1 VIRLGWQLTLNG
13 DKQAL
18 ARLLVTTVAVGLGVL
33 ILLISLASFN
43 ALSAQDA
50 RSAWLDTQPQG
61 ITIAKG
67 TPSLWWLVT
76 IDQYRNL
83 TIDVVDVASTGS
95 KSPAIPGVARLPRP
109 GEYYASPAMQKL
121 LSSAPPDE
129 LGDRFDAKSL
139 GTIENVALA
148 SPSSLVIV
156 VGQSA
161 RELSESGGAKITSLN
176 TATGKSGPGGNDAT
190 VVEILL
196 TVVACALLFPLLIFI
211 ATATRLAAASRE
223 QRFAVMRLI
232 GATPRQISIIAAV
245 ESTIAAVAGVVLGFG
260 FYFSLH
266 PLLTRFTL
274 TGSTT
279 FPGELS
285 LRPVDF
291 LGVILGVPIAAA
303 LVAIV
308 ALRKVVI
315 SPLGVSRRTTPAP
328 PRALRLA
335 PLIAGL
341 ATLGYLAASASPTTN
356 AQSDVGLIP
365 IFALGFLLTM
375 IGLVVSGSWLTRIG
389 ARLLAWRTRRPWLLV
404 AARRLSD
411 NPSGAFR
418 AISGLVLAVF
428 VVTLLFSVL
437 ATIRTSLGPN
447 VSGTSDRGVVVDQFY
462 GMVGGDYSWT
472 TVPAQDATSLSQLS
486 ARQGVRGV
494 LEIYAAPGGN
504 GRTDNDGRGPTGL
517 VACTQLAK
525 VPSLGRC
532 APGANVASITPD
544 FFDDGQ
550 VVQVASESVQAATV
564 WPSVHLSLAR
574 LRARSLDAVVVST
587 NESASAI
594 EQVRTSLEVAFPRLA
609 LPLTMGSINPATTES
624 LSEGQHL
631 TEVIIFASLLI
642 ASCSL
647 AVSVASGLQD
657 RRHSFSLLRLSGAPL
672 GMLRRVIAF
681 EGVVPLVAGV
691 VISIGAALIA
701 GELSLKA
708 LLGTPLQTPDALF
721 YVIVLAGV
729 LVSLAVIS
737 STFPLLERMTG
748 PEEARNV

>member
-1 VIRLGWQLTLNG
+1 MIRLGLHLTLNG
-13 DKQAL
+13 GKQSL
-18 ARLLVTTVAVGLGVL
+18 ARLLVTTVAIALGVM
-33 ILLISLASFN
+33 ILMVSLASFN

-50 RSAWLDTQPQG
+50 RAAWLNTQPQG
-61 ITIAKG
+61 VPVAKG

-76 IDQYRNL
+76 TDQYRNL
-83 TIDVVDVASTGS
+83 TIDEVDVASTGAQ
-95 KSPAIPGVARLPRP
+95 PLAIPGVAHLPLP

-121 LSSAPPDE
+121 LSSTPPDE
-129 LGDRFDAKSL
+129 LSDRFGATSV
-139 GTIENVALA
+139 GTIDNAALA

-156 VGQSA
+156 VGESA
-161 RELSESGGAKITSLN
+161 RELSESGSKITALN
-176 TATGKSGPGGNDAT
+176 TASGKSGPGGNDAT

-196 TVVACALLFPLLIFI
+196 AVVACALLFPLLIFI

-223 QRFAVMRLI
+223 QRFAAMRLV

-245 ESTIAAVAGVVLGFG
+245 ESTIAAFAGVVVGFG
-260 FYFSLH
+260 LYFSLH
-266 PLLTRFTL
+266 PLLARFTL

-279 FPGELS
+279 FPGDLS
-285 LRPVDF
+285 LRPVDVF
-291 LGVILGVPIAAA
+291 GVLLGVPIAAA

-308 ALRKVVI
+308 ALRNVVV
-315 SPLGVSRRTTPAP
+315 SPLGVSRRTTPAA

-335 PLIAGL
+335 PLFAGL

-365 IFALGFLLTM
+365 IFVLGFLLTM
-375 IGLVVSGSWLTRIG
+375 IGLVVSGSWLTRVG
-389 ARLLAWRTRRPWLLV
+389 ARLLAWRTRRPSFLV

-437 ATIRTSLGPN
+437 ATIRTSLGPS

-472 TVPAQDATSLSQLS
+472 TVPAQDATSLTTLNTS
-486 ARQGVRGV
+486 QGVRGV

-517 VACTQLAK
+517 VACNQLAK

-532 APGANVASITPD
+532 APGAKVASITPD

-550 VVQVASESVQAATV
+550 VVQVTSESVQAATV
-564 WPSVHLSLAR
+564 WPSAHVSLTE
-574 LRARSLDAVVVST
+574 LRAHSLDAVVVST
-587 NESASAI
+587 NEGASAI
-594 EQVRTSLEVAFPRLA
+594 ERVRTSLEVAFPHLA
-609 LPLTMGSINPATTES
+609 LPLVMGSINPATTES

-631 TEVIIFASLLI
+631 TEVIIAASLLI

-647 AVSVASGLQD
+647 SVSVASGVQD
-657 RRHSFSLLRLSGAPL
+657 RRRSFSLLRLSGAPL
-672 GMLRRVIAF
+672 SMLRRVIAF

-691 VISIGAALIA
+691 VISITAALIA
-701 GELSLKA
+701 AELSMKA
-708 LLGTPLQTPDALF
+708 LLGTPLQTPDELF
-721 YVIVLAGV
+721 YVVVLAGV
-729 LVSLAVIS
+729 LASLAVIS
-737 STFPLLERMTG
+737 STFPLLGRMTG
-748 PEEARNV
+748 PEEARNE